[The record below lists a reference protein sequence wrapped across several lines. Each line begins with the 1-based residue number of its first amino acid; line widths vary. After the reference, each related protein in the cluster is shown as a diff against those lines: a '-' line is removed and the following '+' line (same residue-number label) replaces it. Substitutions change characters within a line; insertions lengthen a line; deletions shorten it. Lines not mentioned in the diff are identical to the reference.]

1 MTTLNEY
8 KDMWTT
14 NKEKYALIEL
24 SNNRYAIIDIEHK
37 SAVLIEDS
45 DIAEEVK
52 AQMKS
57 HGNQILDKTWFNN
70 N

>member
-1 MTTLNEY
+1 MVTLNDY

-24 SNNRYAIIDIEHK
+24 SNNRYAIVDITHK

-52 AQMKS
+52 RQMII
-57 HGNQILDKTWFNN
+57 HGNKILDKTWLNN
-70 N
+70 I